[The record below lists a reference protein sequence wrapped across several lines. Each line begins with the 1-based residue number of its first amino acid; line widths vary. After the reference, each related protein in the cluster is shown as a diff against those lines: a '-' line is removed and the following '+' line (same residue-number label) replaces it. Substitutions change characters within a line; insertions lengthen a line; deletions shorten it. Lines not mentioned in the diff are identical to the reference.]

1 MASYTR
7 DQLNSMGRD
16 EVRRLCTAVGIS
28 GMSKERKE
36 DCIDAI
42 LRSRSSSRPAV
53 AAPAAAAPKGTA
65 GGIGAMQFEVTS
77 AVTNPGS
84 AKGDRIT
91 STLNV
96 SCGAV
101 SRQFSVVGY
110 SVAQVAEFLKEALNI
125 DSMSNAMVDGKEVSG
140 SYVLTASDK
149 RLEFIKPAGTKGC

>member
-7 DQLNSMGRD
+7 EQLEGMGRD

-28 GMSKERKE
+28 GMSKERKD

-42 LRSRSSSRPAV
+42 LRSQGGSRPA
-53 AAPAAAAPKGTA
+53 ASASAAPKGKA
-65 GGIGAMQFEVTS
+65 GGIGAMQFDVTS
-77 AVTNPGS
+77 AVTNPNGRS
-84 AKGDRIT
+84 GDRIT
-91 STLNV
+91 STINV

-110 SVAQVAEFLKEALNI
+110 TVAQVSEFLKEALNI
-125 DSMSNAMVDGKEVSG
+125 DSMANAMVDGKEVSG
-140 SYVLTASDK
+140 SYTLTASDK